1 MAEAIRTVLVEALEQ
16 DEAVVLLGETVGRMG
31 GVAGETAGLMD
42 RFGSRVRDVPIADR
56 GTIGLAVGMAI
67 GGKRPIVQLAGPARL
82 PNVLEALAD
91 AGAISKRGEFTVPL
105 VVRVPYG
112 AEAIGEQPATALLGG
127 VAGVRV
133 VCPTDAGMASGL
145 LRFAL
150 SDQGPTLLLEPR
162 AAMLRRGT
170 LSTGAVEPRART
182 IRAGQHVTVAAWG
195 EGVGAALQ
203 AAEALSQEGMSVEV
217 IDLVSLSPLD
227 AAFLGERVRATG
239 RLVVVHQGDPE
250 WAQRVRQC
258 GLDEAF
264 LYLEA
269 PMGEAPARADLV
281 TAAARSAV
289 TY

>member
-1 MAEAIRTVLVEALEQ
+1 MWCARPMRAWPR
-16 DEAVVLLGETVGRMG
+16 GC
-31 GVAGETAGLMD
+31 
-42 RFGSRVRDVPIADR
+42 FGSRCRSEVPPCFSSR
-56 GTIGLAVGMAI
+56 GL
-67 GGKRPIVQLAGPARL
+67 R
-82 PNVLEALAD
+82 
-91 AGAISKRGEFTVPL
+91 
-105 VVRVPYG
+105 
-112 AEAIGEQPATALLGG
+112 
-127 VAGVRV
+127 
-133 VCPTDAGMASGL
+133 CSG
-145 LRFAL
+145 
-150 SDQGPTLLLEPR
+150 
-162 AAMLRRGT
+162 GT
-170 LSTGAVEPRART
+170 LSTEAVEPRART
-182 IRAGQHVTVAAWG
+182 VRAGQHVTVAAWG

-203 AAEALSQEGMSVEV
+203 AAEALGHEGVFAEV